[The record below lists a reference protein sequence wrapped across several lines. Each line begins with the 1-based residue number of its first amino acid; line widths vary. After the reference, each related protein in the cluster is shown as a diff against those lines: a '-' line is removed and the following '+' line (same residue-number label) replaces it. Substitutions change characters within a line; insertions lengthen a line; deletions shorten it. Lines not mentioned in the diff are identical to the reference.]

1 MISNVLITV
10 QKFQNIDELC
20 KDEINQLCSN
30 HVTCKDGSLDNR
42 YNCNS
47 GYDKYN
53 HIPDQIKLIK

>member
-30 HVTCKDGSLDNR
+30 HATCIDGSLDMR
-42 YNCNS
+42 YKVNW